1 MLMVEYSW
9 TPRWIFATF
18 EIEPQLTSRLTMRG
32 VEYADQKA
40 ARWAG

>member
-18 EIEPQLTSRLTMRG
+18 EIEPQLTSRLTMCG
-32 VEYADQKA
+32 VE
-40 ARWAG
+40 